1 MKLND
6 FEYIQLSFMKLVIS
20 LLMNLISDDLSHRQ
34 NALMDGASFVRNID
48 ESIKNMRFT

>member
-6 FEYIQLSFMKLVIS
+6 FEYLQLGFMKVVIT
-20 LLMNLISDDLSHRQ
+20 LLMNLISSDVSHRQ